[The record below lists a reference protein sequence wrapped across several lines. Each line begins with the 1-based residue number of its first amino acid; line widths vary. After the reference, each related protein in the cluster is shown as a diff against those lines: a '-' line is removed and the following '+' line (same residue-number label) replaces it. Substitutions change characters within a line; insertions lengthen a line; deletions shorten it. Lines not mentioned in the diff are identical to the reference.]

1 MISSGFIGFRSSG
14 SQLGILGS
22 SFRSGID
29 CKVQDEIAY
38 IEETC
43 SGLSIGFCEQ
53 APRRETNKKEIRFLN
68 FGYKVD
74 EYEAIFSPFL

>member
-14 SQLGILGS
+14 SQLGMFGS

-29 CKVQDEIAY
+29 CKVQDGIVY

-53 APRRETNKKEIRFLN
+53 APRRETNKKRSQ
-68 FGYKVD
+68 
-74 EYEAIFSPFL
+74 IFFIFFNRIL